1 MSFSGKVA
9 IVAGA
14 GGGMGLNIANDLI
27 GAGALVALVDLKKR
41 PGDIASGPGPGGGGG
56 GGAGTYHQGDVTDE
70 AFVSQVVAE
79 TVTAHGR
86 LDYLVNTTGVLW
98 FDRDRSLVDIDMAV
112 WDRVL
117 AINLKSHALTARHAI
132 PAMIESGGGAMV
144 HISSLDALRGD
155 DKPQDAYGASK
166 AAVIRLSKSIAIQFA
181 RQGIRSNTIL
191 PGPVVSPMQERWEGK
206 DDVLAAIADHVPL
219 GRIGATQDI
228 ADACLFL
235 LSDKA
240 SFITGTELLVD
251 GGCAAKP

>member
-14 GGGMGLNIANDLI
+14 GGGMGLNVANDLI
-27 GAGALVALVDLKKR
+27 RAGAQVALADLKDR
-41 PGDIASGPGPGGGGG
+41 PDDIASGP
-56 GGAGTYHQGDVTDE
+56 GAGTYHQGELTEE
-70 AFVSQVVAE
+70 AFVERVVSD
-79 TVTAHGR
+79 TVAAHGR

-98 FDRDRSLVDIDMAV
+98 FERDRSLVDIDMAV
-112 WDRVL
+112 WDRVM

-132 PAMIESGGGAMV
+132 PKMIESGGGAMV

-166 AAVIRLSKSIAIQFA
+166 AALLRLSKSIAIQFA

-191 PGPVVSPMQERWEGK
+191 PGPVISPMQARWDGK
-206 DDVLAAIADHVPL
+206 DEIRAAVADHVPL
-219 GRIGATQDI
+219 GRIGTTQDI
-228 ADACLFL
+228 ANACLFL

-240 SFITGTELLVD
+240 AFITGTELLVD

>member
-14 GGGMGLNIANDLI
+14 GGGMGLNIANDMI
-27 GAGALVALVDLKKR
+27 VAGAQVALADLKER
-41 PGDIASGPGPGGGGG
+41 PGDIASGPG
-56 GGAGTYHQGDVTDE
+56 AGVYHQGDLTDE
-70 AFVSQVVAE
+70 AFVSKVVTE
-79 TVTAHGR
+79 TMTAHGR

-98 FDRDRSLVDIDMAV
+98 FDRDRSLVDMDMEV
-112 WDRVL
+112 WDRVMS
-117 AINLKSHALTARHAI
+117 INLKSHALTARHAI
-132 PAMIESGGGAMV
+132 PAMIKSGGGAMV
-144 HISSLDALRGD
+144 HVSSLDALRGD

-206 DDVLAAIADHVPL
+206 VDVLAAIADHVPV
-219 GRIGATQDI
+219 GRIGTTQDI

-235 LSDKA
+235 LSNKA
-240 SFITGTELLVD
+240 SFITGTELIVD
-251 GGCAAKP
+251 GGCSAKP

>member
-27 GAGALVALVDLKKR
+27 GAGALVALVDLKER
-41 PGDIASGPGPGGGGG
+41 PGDIASGPGPGGG

-70 AFVSQVVAE
+70 AFVKRVVTE
-79 TVTAHGR
+79 IVTAHGR

-98 FDRDRSLVDIDMAV
+98 FDRDRSLVDIDMEV

-155 DKPQDAYGASK
+155 NKPQDAYGASK

-206 DDVLAAIADHVPL
+206 NDVLAAIADHVPL

>member
-14 GGGMGLNIANDLI
+14 GGGMGLNVANDLI
-27 GAGALVALVDLKKR
+27 RAGAQVALADLKDR
-41 PGDIASGPGPGGGGG
+41 PDDIASGP
-56 GGAGTYHQGDVTDE
+56 GAGTYHQGELTEE
-70 AFVSQVVAE
+70 AFVERVVAD
-79 TVTAHGR
+79 TVAAHGR

-112 WDRVL
+112 WDRVM

-132 PAMIESGGGAMV
+132 PKMIESGGGAMV

-166 AAVIRLSKSIAIQFA
+166 AALLRLSKSIAIQFA

-191 PGPVVSPMQERWEGK
+191 PGPVISPMQARWDGK
-206 DDVLAAIADHVPL
+206 DEIRAAVADHVPL
-219 GRIGATQDI
+219 GRIGTTQDI
-228 ADACLFL
+228 ANACLFL

-240 SFITGTELLVD
+240 AFITGTELLVD

>member
-1 MSFSGKVA
+1 MSFAGKVA

-27 GAGALVALVDLKKR
+27 GAGVQVALADLKDR
-41 PGDIASGPGPGGGGG
+41 PGDIATGPGA
-56 GGAGTYHQGDVTDE
+56 GAYHQGDVTEE
-70 AFVSQVVAE
+70 AFVERVVAE
-79 TVTAHGR
+79 TVTTHGR

-98 FDRDRSLVDIDMAV
+98 FDRDRSLVDMDMEV

-132 PAMIESGGGAMV
+132 PEMIKSGGGAMV

-155 DKPQDAYGASK
+155 VKPQDAYSASK

-191 PGPVVSPMQERWEGK
+191 PGPVVSPMQARWEGK
-206 DDVLAAIADHVPL
+206 VDMLAAIADHVPL
-219 GRIGATQDI
+219 GRIGGTQDI